1 MAIKSKLELIMEL
14 GDKLFNNKLTQVQS
28 KLGGATDQMESK
40 LKKFNLTQIKIF
52 SNFGETFKP
61 ERINQAFELFESVSE
76 KLDFTKDI
84 KKTELALRQMDVKN
98 IEEVS
103 AKINE
108 ISKVFNA
115 DSIEVAKA
123 ANAMTKQ
130 IGGSF
135 ESNLALL
142 QSGYEKGADL
152 NGDMLD
158 QFKEYGPQIREL
170 GLDASQMLA
179 IMARAGKD
187 GLFSDKAIDSIKE
200 ANLSLKEM
208 GPAQMDALKGI
219 GIDFE
224 KDLKDKTSFQAVQLI
239 SQAMNG
245 ATAQAKQLAL
255 TDIFKGAGEDAGMGF
270 ILGLGTMDLDPNN
283 LESFQAADAGMNTWL
298 ANFQSK
304 IASSLGSLPI
314 QDIGSLAMTV
324 MGLTSLMST
333 LNGVLSFTSIKLGIV
348 TAAQWLWN
356 IAMNNLPLL
365 AIISLVV
372 LAIAKFDDWGAGLML
387 VGSIALGV
395 FGSFMAPITAVILV
409 LKTLYDHWDSIKQA
423 FQSEGI
429 LGGLKRI
436 GIVLMDA
443 ILKPL
448 QQIFEFFG
456 IDSWASKI
464 EEFRTGLDLVKPG
477 ENEPKNPVPV
487 SPYPEDP
494 FLKHN
499 QYGASPNPN
508 PVPKTTLLGAP
519 VLDGKVK
526 DTKTKKEGEKV
537 TKAVGQAN
545 QIRKIDIKIDA
556 FNKGGINVAQS
567 AYAGMTKD
575 DVEAWFK
582 EMLRRVVINA
592 ETA

>member
-283 LESFQAADAGMNTWL
+283 LESFQAADAFMNTWL